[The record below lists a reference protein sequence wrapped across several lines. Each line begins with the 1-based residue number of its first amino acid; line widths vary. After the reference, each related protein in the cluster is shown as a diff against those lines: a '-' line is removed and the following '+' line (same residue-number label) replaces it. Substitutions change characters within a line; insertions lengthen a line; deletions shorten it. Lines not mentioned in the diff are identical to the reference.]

1 MRLKPSYIL
10 IMILRFKTFKNSIK
24 KKKTFKNITKFGKN
38 RRRRSMTFIEKRKMI
53 K

>member
-24 KKKTFKNITKFGKN
+24 KKKKTFKNITKFGKN
-38 RRRRSMTFIEKRKMI
+38 TRRRSMTFY
-53 K
+53 

>member
-10 IMILRFKTFKNSIK
+10 IMILRFKTFKNSI